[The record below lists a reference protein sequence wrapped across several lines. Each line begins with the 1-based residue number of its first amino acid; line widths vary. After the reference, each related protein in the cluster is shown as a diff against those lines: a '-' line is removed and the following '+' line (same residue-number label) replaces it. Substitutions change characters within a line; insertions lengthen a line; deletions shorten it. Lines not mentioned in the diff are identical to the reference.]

1 MSKKKHHL
9 PTEEVEALS
18 FSDGQLFHDIY
29 GTPRPTPRVLAPVAD
44 THGHLGSL
52 HEYSAA
58 ESLARAAAAGVRML
72 IVPVDI
78 ATEFPRKWADT
89 TAFKGWFES
98 TLSEAR
104 QALTKLATADL

>member
-9 PTEEVEALS
+9 PAEEVEALS

-29 GTPRPTPRVLAPVAD
+29 GTPRPAPRVLAPVAD

-52 HEYSAA
+52 HEHSAA

-78 ATEFPRKWADT
+78 ATEFPHKPGEPD
-89 TAFKGWFES
+89 
-98 TLSEAR
+98 SEYP
-104 QALTKLATADL
+104 QTK